1 MVKSSH
7 YNNNNNYYNYYFYYS
22 YYDILAFFLRKI
34 GNGCYFLRFVIQV
47 VSTFSLQS
55 KFYFLYEVLTLDIF
69 AQILWAAVDIEDTFE
84 TGKQVRPL
92 YSE

>member
-1 MVKSSH
+1 MIFSREQ
-7 YNNNNNYYNYYFYYS
+7 YF
-22 YYDILAFFLRKI
+22 DKTFILSILEWKI
-34 GNGCYFLRFVIQV
+34 GNRCYFLRFVIQV

-55 KFYFLYEVLTLDIF
+55 KFDFLYEVLTLDIF

>member
-1 MVKSSH
+1 MIILREQ
-7 YNNNNNYYNYYFYYS
+7 YFHKTFIFS
-22 YYDILAFFLRKI
+22 ILKWKI
-34 GNGCYFLRFVIQV
+34 GNRCYFLRFVIQV

-55 KFYFLYEVLTLDIF
+55 KFYFLYEVLTLDIY